1 MTKRKI
7 EFKVQYMTSLTN
19 YSQTNTLSEFQME
32 TDATLKSQFLFQ
44 NSIDRSYLIVL
55 VWSDF

>member
-44 NSIDRSYLIVL
+44 NSIDRSYLIGL